1 MKFSNWLR
9 DLEKRKIITTK
20 PNPIIPF
27 ILGFVYIILSIY
39 IKHIIMY
46 LLTGF
51 VFIFAI
57 IHWIVVIIC
66 KKK

>member
-1 MKFSNWLR
+1 MKFSSWIKG
-9 DLEKRKIITTK
+9 LEKRKIITTK
-20 PNPIIPF
+20 PHPIIPF
-27 ILGFVYIILSIY
+27 ILGFVYLFLSFY
-39 IKHIIMY
+39 INHIVIY

-57 IHWIVVIIC
+57 IHWMVVIIY